1 MNRHVRFALALIT
14 LASLVAA
21 VGALAWRWREAG
33 DIAAVFSGPK
43 PFRAAIL
50 LAMPF
55 VMGGLLAFAVHA
67 QADRKPGPHEAGF
80 VGLTLVTHFGL
91 LAAMQAW
98 MTFVYLGGALPD
110 REYVTRLLA
119 AFMGLGMSVRGN
131 FFAKLPAPGQDPLGA
146 WSRTARRSAIILFV
160 TGLALAVCAIAL
172 PMPGVI
178 TALGGAFFLVL
189 MVSQAQRKA
198 TAQLGT

>member
-1 MNRHVRFALALIT
+1 MNRHVRSVLTLIT
-14 LASLVAA
+14 LASLVCA

-33 DIAAVFSGPK
+33 DVAAVFAGPK
-43 PFRAAIL
+43 PVRAVIL

-55 VMGGLLAFAVHA
+55 VMAGLLAFSINA
-67 QADRKPGPHEAGF
+67 QAGREPGRYEAGF
-80 VGLTLVTHFGL
+80 VGLTLITHFAL

-98 MTFVYLGGALPD
+98 MTLVYLGGAVPD

-131 FFAKLPAPGQDPLGA
+131 FFAKLPSPPEDALGA

-160 TGLALAVCAIAL
+160 TGLALAACAILL
-172 PMPGVI
+172 PISGVI
-178 TALGGAFFLVL
+178 AALGGAFFLVL

-198 TAQLGT
+198 TARLGA

>member
-1 MNRHVRFALALIT
+1 MNRYVRSILALIT
-14 LASLVAA
+14 LASLLAA

-33 DIAAVFSGPK
+33 DVAAIFAGPK
-43 PFRAAIL
+43 PFRAVAL

-55 VMGGLLAFAVHA
+55 VMAGLLAFAVQT
-67 QADRKPGPHEAGF
+67 QAGRKPGRSEAAF
-80 VGLTLVTHFGL
+80 VGLAMITHLGL
-91 LAAMQAW
+91 LAAMQGW
-98 MTFVYLGGALPD
+98 MTVVYLGGAIPD

-131 FFAKLPAPGQDPLGA
+131 FFAKLPAPGQDPLGT

-160 TGLALAVCAIAL
+160 TGLALAACAIL
-172 PMPGVI
+172 MPMPGVI

-189 MVSQAQRKA
+189 MVSQAQRRA
-198 TAQLGT
+198 TAQLGA

>member
-1 MNRHVRFALALIT
+1 MNRPLKLILALIT

-33 DIAAVFSGPK
+33 DIAAVLSGPK
-43 PFRAAIL
+43 PFRALML

-55 VMGGLLAFAVHA
+55 VMAGLLAFSIHA
-67 QADRKPGPHEAGF
+67 QGGRKPSRYEAGF

-91 LAAMQAW
+91 LAAIQGW

-110 REYVTRLLA
+110 RDYVTRLLA

-131 FFAKLPAPGQDPLGA
+131 FFAKLPAPGEDEVGS
-146 WSRTARRSAIILFV
+146 WSRTARRSGLILFV
-160 TGLALAVCAIAL
+160 TGLALAACAILL

-189 MVSQAQRKA
+189 MVNQAQRKA
-198 TAQLGT
+198 TAQLNA